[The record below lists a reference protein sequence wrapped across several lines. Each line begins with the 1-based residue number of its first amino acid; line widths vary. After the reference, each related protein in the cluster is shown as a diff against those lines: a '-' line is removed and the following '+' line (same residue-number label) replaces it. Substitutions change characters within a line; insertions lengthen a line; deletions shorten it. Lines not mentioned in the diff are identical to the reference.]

1 MDTSTC
7 VEKGWI
13 PFNSNLSFLYTPTY
27 VEKSLLL
34 YIVSVLFLG
43 LFPRIWEKATHIVK
57 KSSDP
62 QDHSHLRGK
71 KYHEI
76 FYNIFPKG
84 TLPLAWEKVSM
95 FWECLFYYRYTPTC
109 VGKSRL
115 PPVSFYQTWVHSHLR
130 GKKIFI
136 SSPCIGCLGLL
147 PLAWEKVYQ
156 SEYGWQQC
164 RYTPTRVGKSPPNSN
179 YPELT

>member
-1 MDTSTC
+1 MWKKDEFRSILIYRSCTLPRMWKKVSDTLCNFPRLRT
-7 VEKGWI
+7 
-13 PFNSNLSFLYTPTY
+13 TPTY

-84 TLPLAWEKVSM
+84 TLPLAWEKVVP
-95 FWECLFYYRYTPTC
+95 Y
-109 VGKSRL
+109 
-115 PPVSFYQTWVHSHLR
+115 PVY
-130 GKKIFI
+130 
-136 SSPCIGCLGLL
+136 
-147 PLAWEKVYQ
+147 LA
-156 SEYGWQQC
+156 C
-164 RYTPTRVGKSPPNSN
+164 PRITPTRVGKSPPNSN